1 MHDRIAATEA
11 APAGIS
17 PAITF
22 ACALA
27 CGAMVANIY
36 YAQPLIGLIAPEL
49 HMAPGA
55 AGLIVTLTQFGYAV
69 GLLFIVPLADRLEN
83 RRLILATLGLTA
95 AALAML
101 AVAPSATLFLAASA
115 LVGVT
120 SAGVHMVVPF
130 AASLAPH
137 ETRGRTIGNVM
148 SGLLAGIMLSRP
160 VASIIAEIAGWRA
173 MFGIAAGLMLLL
185 ALLLARVLPER
196 RPTSGESYARIL
208 RSMGRLLIRERPL
221 QRRTAYHGFVFTV
234 FTIFWTAVPLEL
246 AARFHFSQTGIAGFA
261 LAGAAGAL
269 VAPIAGRLGDRGYI
283 RAGTGVAMLILVAS
297 CLLAGWAGG
306 AGSLIGLVLFAITL
320 DGATQLNQVL
330 GQRVIFSL
338 PGEDRGRANA
348 VYMTVIF
355 LFGSTGGIA
364 ASAAYHAGGWT
375 GTMLLCAVMG
385 LVALAIFATE
395 FLGRRRA
402 GD

>member
-1 MHDRIAATEA
+1 MHDRIAVTET
-11 APAGIS
+11 APSGIS

-55 AGLIVTLTQFGYAV
+55 AGLIVTLTQLGYAA

-83 RRLILATLGLTA
+83 RRLILATLVLTA
-95 AALAML
+95 AALVML
-101 AVAPSATLFLAASA
+101 ALVPSASAFLVASA
-115 LVGVT
+115 FVGVA
-120 SAGVHMVVPF
+120 SAGVHMVIPF
-130 AASLAPH
+130 AASLAPA

-173 MFGIAAGLMLLL
+173 VFGVAAALMLLL
-185 ALLLARVLPER
+185 ALWLARVLPER
-196 RPTSGESYARIL
+196 RPTSGESYGRIL
-208 RSMGRLLIRERPL
+208 RSMVQLLLRERAL
-221 QRRTAYHGFVFTV
+221 QRRSIYHGFVFTI

-246 AARFHFSQTGIAGFA
+246 AGRFGFSQTGIAGFA

-269 VAPIAGRLGDRGYI
+269 VAPIAGRLGDRGHI
-283 RAGTGVAMLILVAS
+283 RAGTGAAMLIMIAS
-297 CLLAGWAGG
+297 CLLAGWAAA
-306 AGSLIGLVLFAITL
+306 AGSLVGLVLFAIGL

-338 PGEDRGRANA
+338 PGEDRGRVNA
-348 VYMTVIF
+348 VYMTIIF
-355 LFGSTGGIA
+355 LFGSTGGIV
-364 ASAAYHAGGWT
+364 ASIVYHAGGWR
-375 GTMLLCAVMG
+375 GTMLLSAAMG
-385 LVALAIFATE
+385 VVVLAIFATE
-395 FLGRRRA
+395 FVGRRRA

>member
-1 MHDRIAATEA
+1 MHDRIAEPST
-11 APAGIS
+11 APAGIT

-36 YAQPLIGLIAPEL
+36 YAQPLIALIAPEL
-49 HMAPGA
+49 HMRPGA
-55 AGLIVTLTQFGYAV
+55 AGLIVTLTQFGYAI
-69 GLLFIVPLADRLEN
+69 GLLLIVPLADRLEN
-83 RRLILATLGLTA
+83 RRLILATLILTA
-95 AALAML
+95 AALVML
-101 AVAPSATLFLAASA
+101 ALVPNAALFLAASA

-130 AASLAPH
+130 AASLAPA

-160 VASIIAEIAGWRA
+160 VASIVAELAGWRA
-173 MFGIAAGLMLLL
+173 VFGVAAALMLML
-185 ALLLARVLPER
+185 ALMLARVLPQR

-208 RSMGRLLIRERPL
+208 RSMGELLLRERPL
-221 QRRTAYHGFVFTV
+221 QRRAIYHGFVFTI
-234 FTIFWTAVPLEL
+234 FTMFWTAVPLEL
-246 AARFHFSQTGIAGFA
+246 AGRFGFHQTGIAAFA
-261 LAGAAGAL
+261 LAGTAGAL

-283 RAGTGVAMLILVAS
+283 RAGTGVAMLIMIAS
-297 CLLAGWAGG
+297 CVLSGWASA
-306 AGSLIGLVLFAITL
+306 AGSLTGLVLFAITL

-338 PGEDRGRANA
+338 PGEDRGRVNA

-364 ASAAYHAGGWT
+364 ASVAYHAGGWW
-375 GTMLLCAVMG
+375 GTMLLGAAMG
-385 LVALAIFATE
+385 GVVLMIFATE
-395 FLGRRRA
+395 FLGPRRA

>member
-1 MHDRIAATEA
+1 MHDRITASDK
-11 APAGIS
+11 APVGIS

-55 AGLIVTLTQFGYAV
+55 AGLIVTLIQLGYAV
-69 GLLFIVPLADRLEN
+69 GLLFVVPLADRLEN
-83 RRLILATLGLTA
+83 RRLILATLVLTA
-95 AALAML
+95 AALVIL
-101 AVAPSATLFLAASA
+101 ALVPSATLFLAAAA

-130 AASLAPH
+130 AASLAPA

-160 VASIIAEIAGWRA
+160 IASIIAEIAGWRA
-173 MFGIAAGLMLLL
+173 VFGVAAALMLLL

-196 RPTSGESYARIL
+196 RPASGESYARIL
-208 RSMGRLLIRERPL
+208 RSMGQLLLRERAL
-221 QRRTAYHGFVFTV
+221 QRRAFYHGIVFTI

-246 AARFHFSQTGIAGFA
+246 ARGFGFSQTGIAVFA

-269 VAPIAGRLGDRGYI
+269 VAPIAGRLGDRGHI
-283 RAGTGVAMLILVAS
+283 RAGTGAAMLIMIAA
-297 CLLAGWAGG
+297 CLLAGWAGA
-306 AGSLIGLVLFAITL
+306 AGSLIGLVLFAIAL

-338 PGEDRGRANA
+338 PGEDRGRVNA

-364 ASAAYHAGGWT
+364 ASVVYHAGGWW
-375 GTMLLCAVMG
+375 GTMLLCAAMG
-385 LVALAIFATE
+385 SVVLLIFATE